1 MKTRDRDVRQK
12 LHEVLS
18 REFLCDDDTIII
30 DELGLCQGE
39 ARIDIAVINGSLH
52 GYEIKSD
59 SDTLERL
66 PRQVDIYNKV
76 LDYIT
81 IVTGKNHIDKIND
94 LVPSWWGIQ
103 QVEKVSKDKVNM
115 QTIREPGINPE
126 VDPYS
131 LAQLLWKEEAL
142 ELLTIFGMEKGYISK
157 SRKVIWKRL
166 TEVLTLNELQFHVR
180 QQLKLRSNWRSD
192 AKQM

>member
-157 SRKVIWKRL
+157 SRKVIWKR
-166 TEVLTLNELQFHVR
+166 
-180 QQLKLRSNWRSD
+180 
-192 AKQM
+192 